1 MSLDATLRAL
11 ERASRSG
18 DPAATRA
25 YLVAECRART
35 GHALEPACW
44 LSRGPERP
52 FVPGHLWSCCSCG
65 EASVSVPSGAPA
77 IYTARLAVDPEA
89 CPRCPE
95 TRPGLK
101 PNRSGGDPDQTR
113 ASIDAE
119 GHHTCCC
126 GHAIC
131 WTAGFNDTPERC
143 ADCPW
148 RPEHQP
154 AAPLPG
160 EPTHSPTDVPS

>member
-18 DPAATRA
+18 GPAATRA

-65 EASVSVPSGAPA
+65 EASVSVPSEHRVEADGRVVVEPGYYSVSHIASSGL
-77 IYTARLAVDPEA
+77 RLVESSGPH
-89 CPRCPE
+89 
-95 TRPGLK
+95 
-101 PNRSGGDPDQTR
+101 PN
-113 ASIDAE
+113 
-119 GHHTCCC
+119 
-126 GHAIC
+126 
-131 WTAGFNDTPERC
+131 
-143 ADCPW
+143 
-148 RPEHQP
+148 

-160 EPTHSPTDVPS
+160 EPTHTGGEG